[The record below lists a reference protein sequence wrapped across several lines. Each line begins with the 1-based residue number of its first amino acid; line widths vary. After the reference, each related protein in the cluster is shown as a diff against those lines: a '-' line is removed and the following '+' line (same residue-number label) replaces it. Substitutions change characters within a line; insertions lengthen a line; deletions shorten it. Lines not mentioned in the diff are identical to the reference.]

1 MFMIINLTS
10 IMAKLTFHIAI
21 TLIVLIT
28 MEISL
33 NLVSNNYRHCP
44 TDLTLYIHTQ
54 PLIQLDI
61 RLSMRTMRK
70 ASCTRIFY
78 KIWDILVNLCR
89 IEREIWLI
97 NCMPSSIRIVR
108 MKIAIKTETV

>member
-1 MFMIINLTS
+1 MLMIINLTS
-10 IMAKLTFHIAI
+10 IMAKLTFHMAIA
-21 TLIVLIT
+21 LIVLIT

-33 NLVSNNYRHCP
+33 NLVSNNYRLYP
-44 TDLTLYIHTQ
+44 ADSTLCMHTQ

-61 RLSMRTMRK
+61 RLSMKTMRK

-89 IEREIWLI
+89 IEREVWLI
-97 NCMPSSIRIVR
+97 NCMPSSIRIAI